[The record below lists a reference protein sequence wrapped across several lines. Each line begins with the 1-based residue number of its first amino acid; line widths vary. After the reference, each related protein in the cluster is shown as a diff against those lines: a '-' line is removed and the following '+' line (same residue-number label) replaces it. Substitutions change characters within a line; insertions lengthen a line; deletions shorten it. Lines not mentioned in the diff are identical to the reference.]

1 MSPPVRVLIVDDS
14 SIVRRVLT
22 EQLSRQPDIEVVGTA
37 PDPYIARE
45 KILALS
51 PDVITLDIEMPRMD
65 GLSFLKKLMKYH
77 PVPAIIL
84 SSIAGR
90 GSDMAIECLEAGAVD
105 VLSKP
110 NGSTSVGAVAARL
123 GDIIRG
129 IRDVRVGCINASR
142 SDSAIKTVSPPSTSS
157 SPSNTRPSRSIIA
170 IGASTG
176 GTEALRD
183 VLAKLPSDLP
193 GIVIVQHMPA
203 GFTGAFARRLNG
215 LCQMEVRE
223 AVDGDHICS
232 GTALIAPGD
241 TQMKVVRNDAGW
253 GVRVFDGPRVC
264 RHKPSVEVLFTS
276 VAEAAGKHATGII
289 MTGMG
294 NDGARGLR
302 TMKDAGAYTIAQDE
316 KSCVVFGMPREAIEA
331 GGATDIVPL
340 DKIARRVIEKAK
352 GSVRSAA

>member
-22 EQLSRQPDIEVVGTA
+22 EQLSRQPDIEVIGTA
-37 PDPYIARE
+37 PDPYVARE
-45 KILALS
+45 KILTLN

-65 GLSFLKKLMKYH
+65 GLSFLKKLMKFH
-77 PVPAIIL
+77 PVPAIVL

-90 GSDMAIECLEAGAVD
+90 GSHMAIECLEAGAVD
-105 VLSKP
+105 VLVKP

-129 IRDVRVGCINASR
+129 IRDVRIDRINTSRAASAPSTVG
-142 SDSAIKTVSPPSTSS
+142 PPSTSS

-183 VLAKLPSDLP
+183 VLTKLPSDLP

-203 GFTGAFARRLNG
+203 GFTLAFARRLNG
-215 LCQMEVRE
+215 LCEIEVRE

-241 TQMKVVRNDAGW
+241 TQMKVVRNDSGW
-253 GVRVFDGPRVC
+253 AVRVFDGPRVC

-276 VAEAAGKHATGII
+276 AAEAAGKHATGII

-316 KSCVVFGMPREAIEA
+316 RSCVVFGMPREAIEA

-340 DKIARRVIEKAK
+340 DQIARRVIEKTK
-352 GSVRSAA
+352 GLVRSAA